1 MNTSTEGFR
10 QCYNVQVTV
19 EGEHGRGPH
28 QHWYSGLPDLASLAP
43 LT

>member
-10 QCYNVQVTV
+10 QCYNAQVTV

-28 QHWYSGLPDLASLAP
+28 QHG
-43 LT
+43 